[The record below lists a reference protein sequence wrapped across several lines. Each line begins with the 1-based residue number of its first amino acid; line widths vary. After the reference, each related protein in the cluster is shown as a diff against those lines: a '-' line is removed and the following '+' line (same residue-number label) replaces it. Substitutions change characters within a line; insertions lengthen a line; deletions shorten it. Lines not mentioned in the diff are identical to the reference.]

1 MDGGGRFLSSLRSWL
16 VGKGDAAPAA
26 TDRPAVSDGI
36 VLPRFLRRPVRLFG
50 RMVSGDVEAPR
61 YAGTVLTLGF
71 LALSSG
77 YGAWLGG
84 EMPLVV
90 QAITSRLGFAIEE
103 VKVSG
108 HHETSE
114 IDILERL
121 GLDGWTSTIG
131 FDAEAARERIA
142 ALPWVETV
150 AVRKIYP
157 EALEIRIA
165 ERKPFAIWQH
175 GSELSLIERDGR
187 VIAPYSAG
195 HHAALP
201 LIIGQGAPEAAP
213 DFIDRLRGF
222 PELASRAKGYIRVA
236 ERRWDVRFENG
247 ITVKLPE
254 TGEDQALAELA
265 SLDRDSGLLSRD
277 ILAVDMRFGDRLVV
291 QLTPEAAT
299 ARDAAVKELLKPR
312 KGKPEKKA

>member
-1 MDGGGRFLSSLRSWL
+1 LSSLTSWL
-16 VGKGDAAPAA
+16 VGKGGASAAADGLA
-26 TDRPAVSDGI
+26 MTDGI

-50 RMVSGDVEAPR
+50 RMLSGDVEVPR
-61 YAGTVLTLGF
+61 YSASILTAGF
-71 LALSSG
+71 LAVSSF

-84 EMPLVV
+84 EMPVVV
-90 QAITSRLGFAIEE
+90 QAITSRLGFAIDE

-157 EALEIRIA
+157 DALEIRIA
-165 ERKPFAIWQH
+165 ERKPFAIWQR
-175 GSELSLIERDGR
+175 GNELSLIERGGH

-195 HHAALP
+195 HHAGLP

-213 DFIDRLRGF
+213 DFMDRLRAF

-247 ITVKLPE
+247 VTVKLPE
-254 TGEDQALAELA
+254 AGEDRALAELA
-265 SLDRDSGLLSRD
+265 ALDRDSGLLSRD
-277 ILAVDMRFGDRLVV
+277 ILAVDMRFSDRLVV

-299 ARDAAVKELLKPR
+299 QRAAAVKEMLKPR
-312 KGKPEKKA
+312 KSKPEKKA

>member
-1 MDGGGRFLSSLRSWL
+1 
-16 VGKGDAAPAA
+16 VGKGGAASDAAEGPAM
-26 TDRPAVSDGI
+26 SDGI
-36 VLPRFLRRPVRLFG
+36 VLPRLLRRPARMLG
-50 RMVSGDVEAPR
+50 RIIAGDVEPPR
-61 YAGTVLTLGF
+61 YAALMLTAGF
-71 LALSSG
+71 LSLSTA

-84 EMPLVV
+84 EIPVVV
-90 QAITSRLGFAIEE
+90 QAVTSRLGFAIEE

-108 HHETSE
+108 HHQTSE

-142 ALPWVETV
+142 SLPWVETV

-157 EALEIRIA
+157 DALEIRLS
-165 ERKPFAIWQH
+165 ERQPFAIWQH
-175 GSELSLIERDGR
+175 GNELSLIERDGHL
-187 VIAPYSAG
+187 IAPYGRG

-201 LIIGQGAPEAAP
+201 LIIGQGAPQAAP
-213 DFIDRLRGF
+213 AFIDKLRGF

-247 ITVKLPE
+247 VTVKLPAA
-254 TGEDQALAELA
+254 GEDQALASLA
-265 SLDRDSGLLSRD
+265 SLDRESGLLSRD
-277 ILAVDMRFGDRLVV
+277 ILAVDMRFADRLVV

-299 ARDAAVKELLKPR
+299 QRAATVKELLKPR
-312 KGKPEKKA
+312 PKGKVEKKA

>member
-1 MDGGGRFLSSLRSWL
+1 
-16 VGKGDAAPAA
+16 VGKGGASHDAADGPAM
-26 TDRPAVSDGI
+26 SDGI
-36 VLPRFLRRPVRLFG
+36 VLPRLLRRPARQFG
-50 RMVSGDVEAPR
+50 RIIAGDVEPPR
-61 YAGTVLTLGF
+61 YATSTLIVGF
-71 LALSSG
+71 LALSAA

-84 EMPLVV
+84 EIPTVV
-90 QAITSRLGFAIEE
+90 QAVTSRLGFAIEE

-142 ALPWVETV
+142 SLPWVETV

-157 EALEIRIA
+157 DALEIRLS
-165 ERKPFAIWQH
+165 ERQPFAIWQH
-175 GSELSLIERDGR
+175 GNELSLIERDGHL
-187 VIAPYSAG
+187 IAPYGRG

-213 DFIDRLRGF
+213 GFIDRLRAF

-247 ITVKLPE
+247 VTVKLPE
-254 TGEDQALAELA
+254 ADEDHALAALA
-265 SLDRDSGLLSRD
+265 RLDSESGLLSRD
-277 ILAVDMRFGDRLVV
+277 IVAVDMRFADRLVV

-299 ARDAAVKELLKPR
+299 QRAATVKELLKPR
-312 KGKPEKKA
+312 PKGKSEKKA